1 MKLGSVLAFMA
12 LAALTPVVPAS
23 AAKDE
28 KLPRCTGKHKR
39 PANLY
44 GTVLPSIP
52 DRGLTP
58 TEATGT
64 GGVPRGTPGPQG
76 TAPTP
81 SSAPAAPTTNLFP
94 SPGAAPAPQSPTS
107 SIGQVPA
114 IGPADAS
121 PSESAALPTSYASC

>member
-1 MKLGSVLAFMA
+1 MKLGSVLAIMA
-12 LAALTPVVPAS
+12 LAALTPIVPAS

-39 PANLY
+39 PANLN
-44 GTVLPSIP
+44 GTVLPAIP

-58 TEATGT
+58 TEATGA
-64 GGVPRGTPGPQG
+64 GGVPRGTPAPQG
-76 TAPTP
+76 AAPMP

-94 SPGAAPAPQSPTS
+94 SPGATATPQGPTS
-107 SIGQVPA
+107 SIGPVPA

-121 PSESAALPTSYASC
+121 PSVSAALPTSYASC